1 MQVKHFLFR
10 FCFRFWND
18 ATFKLL
24 FKTLFLNTYLAV
36 KNAPNWFKWFGKFSF
51 FPVCKDFCHWTK
63 RLYMRNWFFYLL
75 THNTC
80 LLFVFWWLFNMVWN
94 KTCIEKDSKYLVKLT
109 KAQNVLS
116 IGPIFKKTHE
126 ITILSNGKSWGHWF
140 RSLFWRWDWNKNIP
154 SLLDLATFK
163 SLPCVKITSTTMQ
176 VPLEYIYKTAFTRN
190 IRYFTDFWYRVIIF
204 RSRFCLDFYQRTCNK
219 RDSTYV

>member
-1 MQVKHFLFR
+1 MQVKQFLFR

-18 ATFKLL
+18 ATFKL

-163 SLPCVKITSTTMQ
+163 SLPCVKITSRTMQ
-176 VPLEYIYKTAFTRN
+176 VPLEYIYKTAFTRY

>member
-1 MQVKHFLFR
+1 MLQIDSNDSENFLF
-10 FCFRFWND
+10 
-18 ATFKLL
+18 
-24 FKTLFLNTYLAV
+24 FLSAKIFV
-36 KNAPNWFKWFGKFSF
+36 IEQ
-51 FPVCKDFCHWTK
+51 KDCTCAID
-63 RLYMRNWFFYLL
+63 FFYLL

-140 RSLFWRWDWNKNIP
+140 RTLFWRWDWNKNIP

-176 VPLEYIYKTAFTRN
+176 VGLKYICKTAFTRY

>member
-1 MQVKHFLFR
+1 MKYLQVKQFLLR

-18 ATFKLL
+18 ATFKL

-94 KTCIEKDSKYLVKLT
+94 KTCIEKDSRYLVKLT
-109 KAQNVLS
+109 KSQKVLS
-116 IGPIFKKTHE
+116 IGSHLPKKYT
-126 ITILSNGKSWGHWF
+126 
-140 RSLFWRWDWNKNIP
+140 RSLFYLKAKVEDI
-154 SLLDLATFK
+154 DFVHCFEDGTEI
-163 SLPCVKITSTTMQ
+163 KI
-176 VPLEYIYKTAFTRN
+176 
-190 IRYFTDFWYRVIIF
+190 YFTI
-204 RSRFCLDFYQRTCNK
+204 RFSHL
-219 RDSTYV
+219 